1 MAPFIDDADVVIVGS
16 GPTGATYA
24 RVLCD
29 ARPDTRV
36 LMVEAGPIVAHPP
49 GLHVSNIIDPVERAW
64 AQTASQG
71 PYQFRYELPATSGT
85 ASNVRGEERQ
95 RALVTRPGLFAV
107 GSGDIQGDGFPA
119 AQEACNVGGMGSHW
133 FGCCPRPSELEII
146 DFIDPETLESAYVLA
161 ERLVQVSNT
170 QFRASRF
177 AKHVEKVLG
186 EDLNEGRTP
195 DRYVQPMPMAVTLTP
210 HGVQRT
216 GPNVILDYLPAD
228 ESSNF
233 ELRPETLCERLILV
247 GGRATGVL
255 LRDRK
260 NGAVTTVSAKYVVIA
275 ADSLRTPQLLFA
287 SGVRPEALGHYLNEH
302 PQVSIL
308 AEVHGLGSDHVLES
322 ERESAM
328 AVACSGVTWIPYEG
342 ADFPFSG
349 MLVQIDRN
357 VVPRSN
363 EDRRNPLISV
373 HLFASAEL
381 RYENR
386 LEFSETETDWIG
398 MPAMKIRYALSGRD
412 LKTLER
418 GKVEVL
424 RLSHIL
430 GKPVA
435 GEAPWVLP
443 LGSSLHYQGTV
454 RMGQAN
460 DGASV
465 CDPTSRVWDT
475 ENVYVAGNGVIP
487 TETACNPTLTSMALS
502 VIGANDIV
510 SRLGTDKKRPG
521 RRERCIAPAS
531 FDCESV
537 SGSEAVGHESKANRR
552 GDSGLRNER

>member
-1 MAPFIDDADVVIVGS
+1 MPPFIDDADVVIVGS

-24 RVLCD
+24 RVICD
-29 ARPDTRV
+29 ARPHARI
-36 LMVEAGPIVAHPP
+36 LMVEAGPFLAHPP
-49 GLHVSNIIDPVERAW
+49 GLHVSNIIDPMERAR

-71 PYQFRYELPATSGT
+71 PYQYRYELPATSGT

-119 AQEACNVGGMGSHW
+119 AQQACNVGGMGSHW
-133 FGCCPRPSELEII
+133 FGCCPRPSGHERIG
-146 DFIDPETLESAYVLA
+146 FIDPETLESAYVLA
-161 ERLVQVSNT
+161 ERLVRVRNT

-177 AKHVEKVLG
+177 AQHVEKVLG
-186 EDLNEGRTP
+186 EDLNQGRTP

-210 HGVQRT
+210 HGVHRT
-216 GPNVILDYLPAD
+216 GPNVILGDLPAD

-247 GGRATGVL
+247 GARATGVQ
-255 LRDRK
+255 LRNRK
-260 NGAVTTVSAKYVVIA
+260 DGAVTTVRAKYVVIA
-275 ADSLRTPQLLFA
+275 ADSFRTPQLLFA
-287 SGVRPEALGHYLNEH
+287 SGIRAEALGHYLNEH

-308 AEVHGLGSDHVLES
+308 AEVQGLDPDHALENEGGST
-322 ERESAM
+322 M
-328 AVACSGVTWIPYEG
+328 AAAASGVTWIPYHGGE
-342 ADFPFSG
+342 FPFNG

-357 VVPRSN
+357 VVPRSDA
-363 EDRRNPLISV
+363 DRRNPLISV
-373 HLFASAEL
+373 HLFAGAEL

-398 MPAMKIRYALSGRD
+398 MPAMKIRYTLSERD

-430 GKPVA
+430 GNPVA

-454 RMGQAN
+454 RMGHTN

-465 CDPTSRVWDT
+465 CDPTSRVWNT

-502 VIGANDIV
+502 VIGAHDIV
-510 SRLGTDKKRPG
+510 SRLGTDKKGTG
-521 RRERCIAPAS
+521 RREQCVAPGS
-531 FDCESV
+531 FDGESV
-537 SGSEAVGHESKANRR
+537 RAREVVGHEAKADRR
-552 GDSGLRNER
+552 GDGGLRNER

>member
-1 MAPFIDDADVVIVGS
+1 MPQFIEDVDVVIVGS

-24 RVLCD
+24 RVVRD

-36 LMVEAGPIVAHPP
+36 LMVEAGPIVANPP
-49 GLHVSNIIDPVERAW
+49 GLHVANIIDPSERAR

-85 ASNVRGEERQ
+85 ASNVLGEERK

-107 GSGDIQGDGFPA
+107 GSGDIDGDGFPA

-133 FGCCPRPSELEII
+133 FGCCPRPSGHERI
-146 DFIDPETLESAYVLA
+146 DFIDPETLENAYVLA
-161 ERLVQVSNT
+161 ERLVRVRNT
-170 QFRASRF
+170 QFRASLF
-177 AKHVEKVLG
+177 AQHVEKVLG
-186 EDLNEGRTP
+186 GDLNQGRTP

-210 HGVQRT
+210 RGVHRA
-216 GPNVILDYLPAD
+216 GPNVILSDLPA

-233 ELRPETLCERLILV
+233 ELRPETLCERLVLV
-247 GGRATGVL
+247 GARATGVQ
-255 LRDRK
+255 LRNRK
-260 NGAVTTVSAKYVVIA
+260 NGAVTTVRAKYVVIA
-275 ADSLRTPQLLFA
+275 ADSFRTPQLLFA
-287 SGVRPEALGHYLNEH
+287 SGIRPEALGHYLNEH

-308 AEVHGLGSDHVLES
+308 AEVQGLDPDHALEN
-322 ERESAM
+322 EGGSAM
-328 AVACSGVTWIPYEG
+328 AAAASGVTWIPYHGGE
-342 ADFPFSG
+342 FPFNG

-357 VVPRSN
+357 VVPRSDA
-363 EDRRNPLISV
+363 DRRNPLISV
-373 HLFASAEL
+373 HLFAGAEL

-398 MPAMKIRYALSGRD
+398 MPAMKIRYTLSARD

-430 GKPVA
+430 GNPVA

-460 DGASV
+460 NGSSV
-465 CDPTSRVWDT
+465 CDPTSRVWNT

-510 SRLGTDKKRPG
+510 NRLATDKKWPK
-521 RRERCIAPAS
+521 RREHRIAPAS
-531 FDCESV
+531 FDGESV
-537 SGSEAVGHESKANRR
+537 SGNEAVGHEAKADRR
-552 GDSGLRNER
+552 GNSGLGNER